1 MPNPDG
7 KQRVLV
13 TAGAAGI
20 GLAVAERFL
29 DAGAQ
34 VMVCDIDENALDTA
48 SPDLATVYCDVA
60 DAIAVADLF
69 EKMRV
74 EFGGL
79 DVLVN
84 NAGIGGGQAAI
95 EDVTDTAWQRTLDVN
110 LSGMFHC
117 LRAAVPG
124 MKAQGSGSVINISTA
139 SVRTGL
145 PGRMPYVASKA
156 GVMGLTQNAA
166 RELGPDNIRCNA
178 ILPGLIDNERG
189 RILITER
196 AKEHG
201 ISADKAEED
210 YLKYV
215 SLRCWIEPAEV
226 GDLAVYL
233 ASDKARHISGQFIAV
248 DGHMEWES

>member
-1 MPNPDG
+1 VADSSG
-7 KQRVLV
+7 RQRVLV

-29 DAGAQ
+29 GASAQ
-34 VMVCDIDENALDTA
+34 VMVCDINEDALDTVPPEL
-48 SPDLATVYCDVA
+48 STVVCDVA
-60 DAIAVADLF
+60 DARAVTELF
-69 EKMRV
+69 EKMRA
-74 EFGGL
+74 ELGGL

-95 EDVTDTAWQRTLDVN
+95 EDVTDAAWQRTLDVN

-178 ILPGLIDNERG
+178 ILPGLVYNDRG
-189 RILITER
+189 RNLIAER
-196 AKEHG
+196 AKEYG
-201 ISADKAEED
+201 ISTAEAEED
-210 YLKYV
+210 YLKFI
-215 SLRCWIEPAEV
+215 SLRCWIDPVEV

-248 DGHMEWES
+248 DGHMEWEN